1 MASSICGGSIL
12 QGLPVVEIAVA
23 GRGHDHFMAGPFAA
37 LHPSADALRD
47 SFQSVFAPA
56 EPSAARRSP
65 VLQSARK
72 ASCPIHHQVH
82 GLIVE
87 GERQLKGGG
96 KQLSRM

>member
-1 MASSICGGSIL
+1 MAGSICGGSIL

-23 GRGHDHFMAGPFAA
+23 GRGHDHFMAGLCS

-47 SFQSVFAPA
+47 SFQSVFAQL
-56 EPSAARRSP
+56 SLL
-65 VLQSARK
+65 LQKGLLSCTSARK

>member
-1 MASSICGGSIL
+1 MITSWPA
-12 QGLPVVEIAVA
+12 
-23 GRGHDHFMAGPFAA
+23 FAA
-37 LHPSADALRD
+37 FTPPLMPCKAA
-47 SFQSVFAPA
+47 SVRLCPD
-56 EPSAARRSP
+56 ELSAAKRSP